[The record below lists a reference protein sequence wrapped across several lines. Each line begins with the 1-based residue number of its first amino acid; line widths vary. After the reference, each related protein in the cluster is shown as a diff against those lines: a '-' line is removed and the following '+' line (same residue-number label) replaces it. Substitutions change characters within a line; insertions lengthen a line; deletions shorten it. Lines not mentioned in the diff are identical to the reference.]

1 MLSLGARAVQ
11 IFAFIISPAVTK
23 IVSVRVCSTCVTMCN
38 GLMVLGKVLM
48 MSFLHTAVMSP
59 TPAGAAQSFDPVTQE
74 ESWQLLAATLILFLS
89 VSCDVVM
96 TEVRWPTFQMT
107 NNHSSLVPLPPTFDI
122 ICYSS
127 TEMWMFWFWIRLGF
141 TNPLIHHHWDETRP
155 V

>member
-23 IVSVRVCSTCVTMCN
+23 RVWHWESALPVWQCVMASWYF
-38 GLMVLGKVLM
+38 GKVLT

-59 TPAGAAQSFDPVTQE
+59 TPAGLAQSFDPVTQE

-107 NNHSSLVPLPPTFDI
+107 NNHSYLVPPSFDI

-127 TEMWMFWFWIRLGF
+127 TEMWMLWFWVRLGF